1 MTVKRGTRQIYR
13 KAIRRISI
21 LSAALRNVL
30 KRSNLVRAIQT
41 PHSIFAQ
48 RNTRR
53 LAFGRTFR
61 SSRSSGLRG
70 TYFNIL
76 MVHAPCI
83 KETKERLYWLLY
95 AVSEYKVQNEG
106 REVDVRD
113 GGDDEALIEFESARI
128 IVKRLKRP
136 ETNLFASESFLV
148 EDNK

>member
-1 MTVKRGTRQIYR
+1 
-13 KAIRRISI
+13 
-21 LSAALRNVL
+21 
-30 KRSNLVRAIQT
+30 
-41 PHSIFAQ
+41 
-48 RNTRR
+48 
-53 LAFGRTFR
+53 
-61 SSRSSGLRG
+61 
-70 TYFNIL
+70 

-83 KETKERLYWLLY
+83 KETKESLYWLLY

-106 REVDVRD
+106 REVDVHD

>member
-1 MTVKRGTRQIYR
+1 
-13 KAIRRISI
+13 
-21 LSAALRNVL
+21 
-30 KRSNLVRAIQT
+30 
-41 PHSIFAQ
+41 
-48 RNTRR
+48 
-53 LAFGRTFR
+53 
-61 SSRSSGLRG
+61 
-70 TYFNIL
+70 

>member
-1 MTVKRGTRQIYR
+1 MQFK
-13 KAIRRISI
+13 
-21 LSAALRNVL
+21 
-30 KRSNLVRAIQT
+30 
-41 PHSIFAQ
+41 IFATS
-48 RNTRR
+48 RNGIPGCF
-53 LAFGRTFR
+53 AFGWTFR
-61 SSRSSGLRG
+61 GSRSSGFRG
-70 TYFNIL
+70 TYLNIL

-106 REVDVRD
+106 KVDRER
-113 GGDDEALIEFESARI
+113 GRRGNERGAGRRGDDEALIEFESARI

>member
-1 MTVKRGTRQIYR
+1 
-13 KAIRRISI
+13 
-21 LSAALRNVL
+21 
-30 KRSNLVRAIQT
+30 
-41 PHSIFAQ
+41 
-48 RNTRR
+48 
-53 LAFGRTFR
+53 
-61 SSRSSGLRG
+61 
-70 TYFNIL
+70 
-76 MVHAPCI
+76 MVHASCI

-106 REVDVRD
+106 RKVDVHD

>member
-1 MTVKRGTRQIYR
+1 
-13 KAIRRISI
+13 
-21 LSAALRNVL
+21 
-30 KRSNLVRAIQT
+30 
-41 PHSIFAQ
+41 
-48 RNTRR
+48 
-53 LAFGRTFR
+53 
-61 SSRSSGLRG
+61 
-70 TYFNIL
+70 

-106 REVDVRD
+106 RAVDVHD

>member
-1 MTVKRGTRQIYR
+1 MCNLNLSRHRATGYPAVSHSAGHTRG
-13 KAIRRISI
+13 
-21 LSAALRNVL
+21 
-30 KRSNLVRAIQT
+30 
-41 PHSIFAQ
+41 
-48 RNTRR
+48 
-53 LAFGRTFR
+53 
-61 SSRSSGLRG
+61 SRSSGLRG
-70 TYFNIL
+70 TYLNIL

-106 REVDVRD
+106 KADRGTGRR
-113 GGDDEALIEFESARI
+113 GGGKGRSGKAGRRGDDEALIEFESARI

>member
-1 MTVKRGTRQIYR
+1 
-13 KAIRRISI
+13 
-21 LSAALRNVL
+21 
-30 KRSNLVRAIQT
+30 
-41 PHSIFAQ
+41 
-48 RNTRR
+48 
-53 LAFGRTFR
+53 
-61 SSRSSGLRG
+61 
-70 TYFNIL
+70 

-95 AVSEYKVQNEG
+95 AVNEYKVQNEG
-106 REVDVRD
+106 REVDVQD

>member
-1 MTVKRGTRQIYR
+1 
-13 KAIRRISI
+13 
-21 LSAALRNVL
+21 
-30 KRSNLVRAIQT
+30 
-41 PHSIFAQ
+41 
-48 RNTRR
+48 
-53 LAFGRTFR
+53 
-61 SSRSSGLRG
+61 
-70 TYFNIL
+70 

-106 REVDVRD
+106 RDVDVHD

>member
-1 MTVKRGTRQIYR
+1 
-13 KAIRRISI
+13 
-21 LSAALRNVL
+21 
-30 KRSNLVRAIQT
+30 
-41 PHSIFAQ
+41 
-48 RNTRR
+48 
-53 LAFGRTFR
+53 
-61 SSRSSGLRG
+61 
-70 TYFNIL
+70 

-106 REVDVRD
+106 RVEDVHD